1 MSLSSAGE
9 EELTVLPLSWIC
21 GATLRWVKRGEREG
35 SEGTGKGKKGMGKN
49 TSKIN
54 FSLWPRI

>member
-35 SEGTGKGKKGMGKN
+35 SEGTGKV
-49 TSKIN
+49 SK
-54 FSLWPRI
+54 